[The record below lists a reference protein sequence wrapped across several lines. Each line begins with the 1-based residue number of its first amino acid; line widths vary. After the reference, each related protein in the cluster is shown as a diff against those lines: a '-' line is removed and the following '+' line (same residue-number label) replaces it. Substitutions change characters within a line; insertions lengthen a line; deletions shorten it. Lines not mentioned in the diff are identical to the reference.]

1 MDVGSRRRAIA
12 AGTSALLA
20 VVLAVAIAGRG
31 CGADDETP
39 VGAVRAFVSAAR
51 AGDRAAVY
59 ELLGPRTR
67 AHLDA
72 RAQTATEYVGGSRRF
87 SPQQLMSVTSGG
99 LELPA
104 PRDYVLLE
112 RDGDAAVVEIVA
124 ADGTRTPT
132 AVVEVDGHWRVEL
145 R

>member
-1 MDVGSRRRAIA
+1 MDVSSRRRAIV

-20 VVLAVAIAGRG
+20 VVLAVTIAGRG

-67 AHLDA
+67 AHLE
-72 RAQTATEYVGGSRRF
+72 AQTQKATEYVGGSRRF
-87 SPQQLMSVTSGG
+87 APTELMSVTSGD
-99 LELPA
+99 LERPA
-104 PRDYVLLE
+104 PRDYLLRE
-112 RDGDAAVVEIVA
+112 RDGETAVVEIVG
-124 ADGTRTPT
+124 ADGTHTPT
-132 AVVEVDGHWRVEL
+132 TVVEVDGHWRVEL

>member
-1 MDVGSRRRAIA
+1 MSSRRRAIA

-39 VGAVRAFVSAAR
+39 VGAVKAFVSAAR
-51 AGDRAAVY
+51 EGDRAAVY

-72 RAQTATEYVGGSRRF
+72 QARKATEFVGGSRRF
-87 SPQQLMSVTSGG
+87 EPTELMSVTSGSLG
-99 LELPA
+99 HPA
-104 PRDYVLLE
+104 PRDYVLRE
-112 RDGDAAVVEIVA
+112 RDGDTAIVEIVG
-124 ADGTRTPT
+124 ADGTRSPT
-132 AVVEVDGHWRVEL
+132 TVVEVDGHWRVEL

>member
-1 MDVGSRRRAIA
+1 MDVSSRRRVIA
-12 AGTSALLA
+12 TGTSALLA

-51 AGDRAAVY
+51 GGDRGAVY

-72 RAQTATEYVGGSRRF
+72 QAQKATEYVGGSRRF
-87 SPQQLMSVTSGG
+87 APTELMSVTSGS
-99 LELPA
+99 LEHPA
-104 PRDYVLLE
+104 PRDYLLRE
-112 RDGDAAVVEIVA
+112 RDGDTAVVEIVG

>member
-1 MDVGSRRRAIA
+1 MDVTSRRRAIA

-31 CGADDETP
+31 CSADDETP

-51 AGDRAAVY
+51 AGDREAVY

-67 AHLDA
+67 AHLE
-72 RAQTATEYVGGSRRF
+72 AQAQKATEFVGGSRRF
-87 SPQQLMSVTSGG
+87 APTELMSVTSGG
-99 LELPA
+99 IQRSA
-104 PRDYVLLE
+104 PRDYELRE
-112 RDGDAAVVEIVA
+112 RDGDTAVVDIVG
-124 ADGTRTPT
+124 ADGTHNPT
-132 AVVEVDGHWRVEL
+132 TVVKVDGRWRVEL